1 LLQTALAF
9 VNRRKNE
16 TPFIIQYILL
26 LLFSLFFALVLAFEW
41 RTIEKDVAANATAS
55 LESKDIQWAKITT
68 RDFGRTA
75 VIQGTAASKSEADQ
89 TINLVEES
97 WGVHKVEFDYDTQV
111 VIIPDSP
118 PSLNAIVTQGSIVL
132 RGKIKDQETINR
144 LLKQASDVFGKDN
157 VVNKLEVTKNTAAL
171 ENYPGFFKSL
181 QGRGNTAP
189 FSAAIAND
197 SLTLSGQVVDANA
210 KRGIGENMAKL
221 TQLPIDNRIKVVLPA
236 PVEVV
241 VAEPEPV
248 KEDICLSSVQA
259 ILNNGKINFATGK
272 AIINQDSFELLNN
285 IADIAKT
292 CPDASFIIG
301 GHTDSTGRLESNNL
315 LSEQRAQ
322 SVVNHLVGLG
332 LTKERF
338 KAVGYGP
345 SNPIADNNT
354 REGRAQNRRIEF
366 KLPTKQNSTN

>member
-1 LLQTALAF
+1 M
-9 VNRRKNE
+9 
-16 TPFIIQYILL
+16 
-26 LLFSLFFALVLAFEW
+26 
-41 RTIEKDVAANATAS
+41 
-55 LESKDIQWAKITT
+55 
-68 RDFGRTA
+68 
-75 VIQGTAASKSEADQ
+75 
-89 TINLVEES
+89 
-97 WGVHKVEFDYDTQV
+97 
-111 VIIPDSP
+111 
-118 PSLNAIVTQGSIVL
+118 
-132 RGKIKDQETINR
+132 KDQETIDR
-144 LLKQASDVFGKDN
+144 LLTQAGNVFGKDN
-157 VVNKLEVTKNTAAL
+157 VVNKLEVTKHTAAL
-171 ENYPGFFKSL
+171 ANYPSFFKSL

-189 FSAAIAND
+189 FSAAIANN

-241 VAEPEPV
+241 VEPEPV

-259 ILNNGKINFATGK
+259 ILSNGKINFATGK

-292 CPDASFIIG
+292 CPDANFIIG
-301 GHTDSTGRLESNNL
+301 GHTDSTGRLESNKL

-345 SNPIADNNT
+345 SDPIADNNT